1 MDGAI
6 PALGLGPDAEDR
18 GADPQPVALQGQG
31 AGDGDVHVVDVA
43 GGAYHSAVLLSSG
56 EVLTFGAGQLGQLAR
71 QPKYIDR
78 SNLPVDPYPAPV
90 QGLPVPQSSSSSS
103 EDKVVR
109 VGGGF
114 YNTFAICQSGE
125 LYCAG
130 ENQNQQCGNGPANL
144 TKMTRVDL
152 RLDQN
157 EEETSTNEA
166 TAKDPVVE
174 VAGGYCHTLV
184 RTLAGRVLTLGCGD
198 DGQRG
203 DGRLEIDDDVDD
215 EEEEEGCSNNNPR
228 PVVSTLDLPGQK
240 RAVGVATGAN
250 HSIVLGENGV
260 AYAFG
265 ANDLGQCGVTSGDI
279 ASDIN
284 VHNNAAGNDD
294 DDEDE
299 EESTAIA
306 LPTPVQLPKGTGKV
320 VQVSAGYA
328 HTTLRTEEGRIFVF
342 GQNSNGQLG
351 IEEKDKNNN
360 KGGRLDG
367 KDLDEPVVEPIEILV
382 GRP

>member
-1 MDGAI
+1 M
-6 PALGLGPDAEDR
+6 
-18 GADPQPVALQGQG
+18 
-31 AGDGDVHVVDVA
+31 
-43 GGAYHSAVLLSSG
+43 
-56 EVLTFGAGQLGQLAR
+56 
-71 QPKYIDR
+71 
-78 SNLPVDPYPAPV
+78 
-90 QGLPVPQSSSSSS
+90 
-103 EDKVVR
+103 
-109 VGGGF
+109 GGGF

-130 ENQNQQCGNGPANL
+130 ENQNQQCGTGPANL
-144 TKMTRVDL
+144 TQMTLVDL
-152 RLDQN
+152 RLGQN
-157 EEETSTNEA
+157 EEVTSTNEA
-166 TAKDPVVE
+166 AAKDPAVE

-184 RTLAGRVLTLGCGD
+184 RTLAGKVLTLGCGD

-215 EEEEEGCSNNNPR
+215 EEEKGGGSNNNPR
-228 PVVSTLDLPGQK
+228 LVVSNLDLPGQK
-240 RAVGVATGAN
+240 RAVAVAAGAN
-250 HSIVLGENGV
+250 HSIVLGEDGV

-265 ANDLGQCGVTSGDI
+265 ANDLGQCGITSGDV
-279 ASDIN
+279 ASDVN
-284 VHNNAAGNDD
+284 VHNNADGNDD

-360 KGGRLDG
+360 KGGRSDG